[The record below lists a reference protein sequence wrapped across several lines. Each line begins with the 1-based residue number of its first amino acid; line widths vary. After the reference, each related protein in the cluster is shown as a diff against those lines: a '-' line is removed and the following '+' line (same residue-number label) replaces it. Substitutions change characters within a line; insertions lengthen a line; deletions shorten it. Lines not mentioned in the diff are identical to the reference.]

1 MRCVEC
7 TRSPSPPNERPTR
20 MIPRRI
26 VLLHGFT
33 QGGAIWVPVM
43 EAITTR
49 APIDAPDLPG
59 HGSATNV
66 ATGLANTAS
75 DLAQRYGKGAYV
87 GYSMGGRV
95 ALHLALARPELVSH
109 LVLCS
114 TTAGIDD
121 PDERQRRRTADD
133 ALAAHLRTVG
143 VDTFLTEW
151 LAQPMFASLTVTK
164 HDAEVRASNTAEG
177 LATSLECAGTGTQE
191 SLWDRLHT
199 LDMPVLVVTGER
211 DDKFAA
217 LGRRLV
223 ECIGDNAR
231 HVEVPGAGHALPFE
245 RTTDFAALLS
255 AFLR

>member
-1 MRCVEC
+1 
-7 TRSPSPPNERPTR
+7 
-20 MIPRRI
+20 MIPRHI

-59 HGSATNV
+59 HGSAANV
-66 ATGLANTAS
+66 TT
-75 DLAQRYGKGAYV
+75 DLATTADQLARRYGKGAYV

-95 ALHLALARPELVSH
+95 ALHVALAHPESVSH

-121 PDERQRRRTADD
+121 PAERAARHDADS
-133 ALAAHLRTVG
+133 ALAAHLRNVG
-143 VDTFLTEW
+143 VDTFLAEW
-151 LAQPMFASLTVTK
+151 LAQPMFASLAVTT
-164 HDAEVRASNTAEG
+164 HDAEVRAANSAEG
-177 LATSLECAGTGTQE
+177 LATSLETAGTGTQTP
-191 SLWDRLHT
+191 LWDRLHT
-199 LDMPVLVVTGER
+199 LDMPVLIVTGEH
-211 DDKFAA
+211 DEKFTA

-223 ECIGDNAR
+223 DCIGDNAR

-245 RTTDFAALLS
+245 RPTDFAALLS

>member
-1 MRCVEC
+1 
-7 TRSPSPPNERPTR
+7 
-20 MIPRRI
+20 MIPRRV

-33 QGGAIWVPVM
+33 QGGAIWVPIM

-59 HGSATNV
+59 HGSEATVV
-66 ATGLANTAS
+66 A
-75 DLAQRYGKGAYV
+75 DLATTANDLARRYGKGAYV

-95 ALHLALARPELVSH
+95 ALHVALAHPELVSH

-121 PDERQRRRTADD
+121 PAECAAR
-133 ALAAHLRTVG
+133 LAADSHLASHIRDVG

-151 LAQPMFASLTVTK
+151 LAQPMFASLAVTT
-164 HDAEVRASNTAEG
+164 HDAEVRAANTAEG
-177 LATSLECAGTGTQE
+177 LASSLETAGTGTQTP
-191 SLWDRLHT
+191 LWDQLHT
-199 LDMPVLVVTGER
+199 LSMPVLVVTGEN
-211 DDKFAA
+211 DQKFTA

-223 ECIGDNAR
+223 DCIGENAR
-231 HVEVPGAGHALPFE
+231 HVEVPGAGHAVPFE
-245 RTTDFAALLS
+245 RSSDFAALLS

>member
-1 MRCVEC
+1 
-7 TRSPSPPNERPTR
+7 
-20 MIPRRI
+20 MIPRKI

-33 QGGAIWVPVM
+33 QGGATWVPLM

-66 ATGLANTAS
+66 TTGLADTAS

-87 GYSMGGRV
+87 GYSMGGRI

-114 TTAGIDD
+114 TTAGIVDQ
-121 PDERQRRRTADD
+121 DERQRRRTADD
-133 ALAAHLRTVG
+133 ALAAHLRAVG

-151 LAQPMFASLTVTK
+151 LAQPMFASLTVTT
-164 HDAEVRASNTAEG
+164 HDAEVRAANTAEG
-177 LATSLECAGTGTQE
+177 LATSLECAGTGTQDA
-191 SLWDRLHT
+191 LWDS
-199 LDMPVLVVTGER
+199 LDMLEMPVLVVTGER
-211 DDKFAA
+211 DEKFTT

-223 ECIGDNAR
+223 ERIGDNAR
-231 HVEVPGAGHALPFE
+231 HVEVPGAGHAFPFE
-245 RTTDFAALLS
+245 RTNEFAALLS